1 MSSTPALHMRDNVM
15 FPILFALGI
24 PVVPLAAQE
33 ASGTA
38 SSRREIAE
46 PAAPTARPDV
56 IDILARPTAGEIDQR
71 RVEQCDRER
80 EAATISGEI
89 VVCREIVDGTADY
102 YSADRNAAQQR
113 YAEETAFANDLPP
126 PDVAGPGIFRGPA
139 TVGSLC
145 IPGLQKCPPPPALMI
160 DVTALPEAPPGSDAD
175 RISRGLPPLGASGDG
190 GRQQPVS
197 EADLGLPPA
206 LNESPETEEDAR
218 LVSPAGLAEPE
229 ADR

>member
-24 PVVPLAAQE
+24 PIVPLAAQE
-33 ASGTA
+33 VDGTSPDRTEASDPSGRTA
-38 SSRREIAE
+38 G
-46 PAAPTARPDV
+46 PDV

-71 RVEQCDRER
+71 RVEQCERER

-89 VVCREIVDGTADY
+89 VVCREIVVGTADY
-102 YSADRNAAQQR
+102 YSADRDAAQQR
-113 YAEETAFANDLPP
+113 YAEETAFANDLPT

-160 DVTALPEAPPGSDAD
+160 DVTALPQAPPGSDAD

-190 GRQQPVS
+190 GREGPVS
-197 EADLGLPPA
+197 EAELGLPPVPSE
-206 LNESPETEEDAR
+206 NPETGESAR
-218 LVSPAGLAEPE
+218 PVNPAGSAEPE